1 MEQRYY
7 TPREVADQLRVSPT
21 TVMKLIHDGRL
32 YAVRVSERIYRVPVG
47 AVRKLHS
54 GDHQTYEPTQESVEA
69 AWRKVGGV
77 CKINRVAVEKPYIRD
92 LLYIRGILKNRVGLQ
107 AFGAHV
113 TS

>member
-47 AVRKLHS
+47 AVNQLHARNP
-54 GDHQTYEPTQESVEA
+54 QAYEPAEESVEVLPRLGEPLEA
-69 AWRKVGGV
+69 KDRPTA
-77 CKINRVAVEKPYIRD
+77 
-92 LLYIRGILKNRVGLQ
+92 
-107 AFGAHV
+107 
-113 TS
+113 TSGRR

>member
-47 AVRKLHS
+47 AVQRLHTGLPQS
-54 GDHQTYEPTQESVEA
+54 YDPTEESVDVLPRLGEPVDA
-69 AWRKVGGV
+69 ERPA
-77 CKINRVAVEKPYIRD
+77 
-92 LLYIRGILKNRVGLQ
+92 
-107 AFGAHV
+107 V
-113 TS
+113 TSAKR

>member
-47 AVRKLHS
+47 AVRMLLS
-54 GDHQTYEPTQESVEA
+54 DGHQAYEPTEESVDVLPRIGESIDA
-69 AWRKVGGV
+69 NV
-77 CKINRVAVEKPYIRD
+77 RD
-92 LLYIRGILKNRVGLQ
+92 V
-107 AFGAHV
+107 V
-113 TS
+113 TARRR